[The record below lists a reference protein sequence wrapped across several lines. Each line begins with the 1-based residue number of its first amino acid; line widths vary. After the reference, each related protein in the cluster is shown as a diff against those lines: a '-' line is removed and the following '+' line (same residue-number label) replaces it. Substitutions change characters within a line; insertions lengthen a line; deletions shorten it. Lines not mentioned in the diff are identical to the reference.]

1 MRWKLPLGRPL
12 LTMTQLLALL
22 ALIAGLIIALDLNR
36 RGQGG
41 RLAGEGEEALQAQLA
56 VEETRQVALTATLTY
71 VQSDHYVAEY
81 ARGEGG
87 YRLSGEKRIVPLLIE
102 TTPVPTP
109 IAAPTADPAEGVYPW
124 QVWWQLLTDA
134 PPPSP

>member
-1 MRWKLPLGRPL
+1 
-12 LTMTQLLALL
+12 MTQLLALL

-41 RLAGEGEEALQAQLA
+41 RLAGEGEEA
-56 VEETRQVALTATLTY
+56 
-71 VQSDHYVAEY
+71 
-81 ARGEGG
+81 
-87 YRLSGEKRIVPLLIE
+87 
-102 TTPVPTP
+102 TPVPTP

>member
-1 MRWKLPLGRPL
+1 
-12 LTMTQLLALL
+12 MTQLLALL